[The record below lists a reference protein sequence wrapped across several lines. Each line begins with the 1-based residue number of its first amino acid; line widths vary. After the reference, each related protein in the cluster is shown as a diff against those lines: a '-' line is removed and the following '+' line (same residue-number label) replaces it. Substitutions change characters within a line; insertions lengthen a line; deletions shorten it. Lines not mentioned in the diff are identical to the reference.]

1 MKLHQRLI
9 AFSELGRF
17 MGQFTESHFSK
28 KETVAYNELF
38 FQQLADEINQA
49 KHYNPWFTSENLNFS
64 FKSWS
69 ESLTLNNLNQWVSN
83 YNFTDTKNCKKVG
96 LIMAGNIPLV
106 GFHDLL
112 SVLITGN
119 KALVKLAS
127 NDKKILPILIQYL
140 IKIEPEFCNM
150 VEFTEEKLTNFDA
163 VIATGS
169 NNSARYFEYYF
180 GKYPHIIRKNRNSVA
195 VLTGNETQE
204 ELALLGKDIFQY
216 FGLGCR
222 SVSKIF
228 VPRNYNFE
236 LFFKAVYPYSNL
248 LDYKK
253 YSNNYDYNKAV
264 YLMSLFPILDNGFLL
279 LKEDFSY
286 TSPIATLFYEYY
298 DSLQELI
305 NKLAADKDQL
315 QCIVSNEMILNSIP
329 FGSTQSPDLWDYADG
344 IDTIDFLLKLT

>member
-1 MKLHQRLI
+1 MKLHQRII

-17 MGQFTESHFSK
+17 MDQFTESHFSK

-38 FQQLADEINQA
+38 FQQLADEITHA
-49 KHYNPWFTSENLNFS
+49 KHYNPWFTLDNLMLAFQ
-64 FKSWS
+64 SWS
-69 ESLTLNNLNQWVSN
+69 ESLTLDNLTYWTGN
-83 YNFTDTKNCKKVG
+83 YNFTNDNKPKTIG

-150 VEFTEEKLTNFDA
+150 VEFTEEKLTNFEA

-180 GKYPHIIRKNRNSVA
+180 GKYPNIIRKNRNSVA
-195 VLTGNETQE
+195 VLTGKETEE
-204 ELALLGKDIFQY
+204 ELTLLANDIFQY

-228 VPRNYNFE
+228 VPKNYNFDQ
-236 LFFKAVYPYSNL
+236 FFKAIDTYKNL
-248 LDYKK
+248 LNYKK

-279 LKEDFSY
+279 LKEDISY
-286 TSPIATLFYEYY
+286 TSPIATLSYEYY
-298 DSLQELI
+298 DTLAELAI
-305 NKLAADKDQL
+305 KLSANSEQL
-315 QCIVSNEMILNSIP
+315 QCIVSSEIIQYAIP

>member
-1 MKLHQRLI
+1 
-9 AFSELGRF
+9 
-17 MGQFTESHFSK
+17 
-28 KETVAYNELF
+28 
-38 FQQLADEINQA
+38 
-49 KHYNPWFTSENLNFS
+49 
-64 FKSWS
+64 
-69 ESLTLNNLNQWVSN
+69 
-83 YNFTDTKNCKKVG
+83 
-96 LIMAGNIPLV
+96 MAGNIPLV